1 MDHIRILRDNG
12 VNLARMFLVDAET
25 GTSMESSILQEGSSY
40 VINFSANQN
49 LQRQMDF
56 VFINNLAE
64 RISVDGVELTLRRD
78 NEHPQ

>member
-40 VINFSANQN
+40 VINFSANQS

-56 VFINNLAE
+56 AFINSSAE
-64 RISVDGVELTLRRD
+64 RISVDGVELTLRR
-78 NEHPQ
+78 NSEHPQ